1 MKKVCLLFVA
11 LVITTLCQSQGT
23 WVQFT
28 DPNPQEPDV
37 QLVSSSNSLVE
48 FDVEVFGMYSENISE
63 QGTTYQRLNIP
74 GTGKTFETGEP
85 ELPSIRRLIAIPE
98 CGSYSVSVTVAPQD
112 ILTLSNYYV
121 YPVPD
126 QVTATTQD
134 GDDYLEEQF
143 TIDNTLYQTD
153 QDYTS
158 ATG

>member
-1 MKKVCLLFVA
+1 M
-11 LVITTLCQSQGT
+11 
-23 WVQFT
+23 
-28 DPNPQEPDV
+28 
-37 QLVSSSNSLVE
+37 
-48 FDVEVFGMYSENISE
+48 
-63 QGTTYQRLNIP
+63 
-74 GTGKTFETGEP
+74 
-85 ELPSIRRLIAIPE
+85 
-98 CGSYSVSVTVAPQD
+98 APQD

-158 ATG
+158 ATYESKISWLFPGSEVS